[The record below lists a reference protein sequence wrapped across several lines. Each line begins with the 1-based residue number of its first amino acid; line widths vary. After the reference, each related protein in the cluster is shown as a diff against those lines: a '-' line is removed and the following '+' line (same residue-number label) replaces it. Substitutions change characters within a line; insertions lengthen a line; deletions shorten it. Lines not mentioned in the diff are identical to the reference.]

1 MKKPKIV
8 SEKTAPKPQIKKTVV
23 TETKP
28 ATATKP
34 AIQKPA
40 IQKEPAKK
48 TKAKTT
54 KAASKAASVASD
66 VTMPERVGLTAGEI
80 WRYLD
85 QNGPTSVA
93 ILIKELSEEEKI
105 IQRSIGWLAQE
116 GKLRFEV
123 AGRIE
128 TVILK

>member
-28 ATATKP
+28 ATAT
-34 AIQKPA
+34 KPA